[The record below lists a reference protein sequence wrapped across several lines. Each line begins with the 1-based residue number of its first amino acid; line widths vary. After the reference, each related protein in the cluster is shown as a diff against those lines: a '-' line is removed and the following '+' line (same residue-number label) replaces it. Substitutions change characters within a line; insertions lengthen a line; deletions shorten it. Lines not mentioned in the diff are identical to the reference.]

1 MTRKDFEKKA
11 ILDADSPQRQPVLR
25 GVRMHEGRERREGDE
40 VKKHPRYATLRDFI
54 DALVSG
60 RERKSCNVV
69 VWTPTGTVEIRTAR
83 GVVLFRSKTTETFL
97 CDFAAAFGLKGTIS

>member
-1 MTRKDFEKKA
+1 
-11 ILDADSPQRQPVLR
+11 
-25 GVRMHEGRERREGDE
+25 MHEGRERREGDE

-69 VWTPTGTVEIRTAR
+69 VWTSTGEVEIRTAR
-83 GVVLFRSKTTETFL
+83 GVALFRSETG
-97 CDFAAAFGLKGTIS
+97 DTFALNFAEAFGMKGTIS